1 MCLNPG
7 HILQNRYQI
16 IDKLGKGG
24 SGITYTAKDMCV
36 PENPMYVVKEILPPE
51 SNDARLL
58 EEAQRQF
65 EREAKTLKDMEKCK
79 CPCIPRLID
88 HFVENGKFYLIQEYI
103 EGNPLNQEIIPGKQ
117 FEESEVIDLL
127 FDILSVLECVH
138 SQGIIHRDIKPSNLI
153 RRKLDGKIVLIDF
166 GAVKGIS
173 NLAIESGNITQTR
186 AVGTQG
192 YMPAEQWKNQPRFN
206 SDIYAVGIIGIQAIT
221 GFDISELNHHTQAC
235 ELIWRYS
242 KDGNPIVQISDG
254 MINILNQMVRY
265 DPVKDRYQSAAEVLQ
280 DLQDLQDL
288 QNVRSAS
295 TLELSPELSQESV
308 RQESESTST
317 NGSRIWLFVPIA
329 LLVSIAAFVIH
340 HLSQPKA
347 SLIIQG
353 DAVSGGEEVLIKTS
367 GSRVKER
374 GAEEFAQSKYQSALN
389 LFKQSWKEEERKDPE
404 TLIYMNNAFLQ
415 AKKADYYTIAVA
427 VPVSN
432 SEGGAVDADLLAKE
446 ILRGIAHAQTE
457 VNLGLLHPE
466 PDFPGQGFLAGK
478 AINGKGLRVIIAN
491 DANVKA
497 EAKARAASFVKQTE
511 ILGVVGHYTSETTV
525 ATVDIYNE
533 NRLVLISPGS
543 TTEQLTEK
551 HRQFFFRTVPTN
563 RVNADV
569 FTKYLIEKAGQA
581 KAAGFYCPDTQT
593 TFSFWEEFRKQFKQ
607 GGRNIVSI
615 SEFDLCKQ
623 NFNVEKALREV
634 ERTEKTAIILS
645 PSHLPDASKNVMA
658 FIKANDNR
666 NWIAGTGG
674 VYSQK
679 TLETCSQLKSCDRL
693 LASSS
698 WHPLAAPDRT
708 FADRTRQLWGGNVS
722 HRTALS
728 YDAAKVLIKA
738 IETQQQPS
746 REGMQKTIASQS
758 FSATGA
764 SGTIEFDAQG
774 DRKNFRPG
782 LVHIVKCQ
790 KEQFGVTFVP
800 IQYATATE
808 AGLKCE

>member
-16 IDKLGKGG
+16 IRKLGEGG
-24 SGITYTAKDMCV
+24 SGITYIAQDLCAPANSLCV
-36 PENPMYVVKEILPPE
+36 VVKEILPPQ
-51 SNDARLL
+51 SNDGRLL
-58 EEAQRQF
+58 EEAQQQF
-65 EREAKTLKDMEKCK
+65 KKEAKTLKYLDK

-88 HFVENGKFYLIQEYI
+88 HFIEQGKFYLIQEYI
-103 EGNPLNQEIIPGKQ
+103 EGNPLNQEIVPGKQ
-117 FEESEVIDLL
+117 FEESAVIDLL
-127 FDILSVLECVH
+127 LDILSVLECVH

-153 RRKLDGKIVLIDF
+153 RRKIDGKIVLIDF

-173 NLAIESGNITQTR
+173 NLAIASGNITQTR
-186 AVGTQG
+186 AVGTEG

-221 GFDISELNHHTQAC
+221 GFDISELNHHAKDG
-235 ELIWRYS
+235 ELIWRYPR
-242 KDGNPIVQISDG
+242 DGKIVEISDG
-254 MINILNQMVRY
+254 LVNVLNQMVRY
-265 DPVKDRYQSAAEVLQ
+265 DPFKDRYQSAAEVLQ
-280 DLQDLQDL
+280 DLQD
-288 QNVRSAS
+288 VRSAS
-295 TLELSPELSQESV
+295 KLELSPELSQESV
-308 RQESESTST
+308 QQESENTST
-317 NGSRIWLFVPIA
+317 NTSRIWLFVAIA

-340 HLSQPKA
+340 HLLQPKT
-347 SLIIQG
+347 SPVIQG

-374 GAEEFAQSKYQSALN
+374 GSEEFAQSKYQSALS
-389 LFKQSWKEEERKDPE
+389 LFKQSWNEEERKDPE
-404 TLIYMNNAFLQ
+404 TLIYMNNALLQ

-427 VPVSN
+427 VPISN
-432 SEGGAVDADLLAKE
+432 SEAGAVDADLLAKE

-457 VNLGLLHPE
+457 VNLGLLNPE

-478 AINGKGLRVIIAN
+478 AINRKGLRVIIAN

-511 ILGVVGHYTSETTV
+511 ILAVVGHYTSETTV

-533 NRLVLISPGS
+533 NHLVLISPGS

-569 FTKYLIEKAGQA
+569 FTKYLIEKAGQT
-581 KAAGFYCPDTQT
+581 KAGGFYCPDTQT

-623 NFNVEKALREV
+623 NFNIEKALREV
-634 ERTEKTAIILS
+634 DRTEKTAIILS
-645 PSHLPDASKNVMA
+645 PSHLPDASKNAMA

-674 VYSQK
+674 IYSQK

-708 FADRTRQLWGGNVS
+708 FADRALQLWGGNVS
-722 HRTALS
+722 HRTALT
-728 YDAAKVLIKA
+728 YDAARVLIKA
-738 IETQQQPS
+738 IETQPQPS
-746 REGMQKTIASQS
+746 REGMQKTIASPN
-758 FSATGA
+758 FSTTGA

-790 KEQFGVTFVP
+790 KEKFGVTFVP

-808 AGLKCE
+808 AGLKCD

>member
-16 IDKLGKGG
+16 VRKLGEGG
-24 SGITYTAKDMCV
+24 TSITYTAQDMRS
-36 PENPMYVVKEILPPE
+36 PENLLCVVKEILPPQ
-51 SNDARLL
+51 SSDGRLL
-58 EEAQRQF
+58 ELAQQQF
-65 EREAKTLKDMEKCK
+65 EKEAKTLKYLDK
-79 CPCIPRLID
+79 CPCIPKLID
-88 HFVENGKFYLIQEYI
+88 RFVENGRFYLIQEYI
-103 EGNPLNQEIIPGKQ
+103 DGNPLNQELISGQQ
-117 FEESEVIDLL
+117 FQESAVIDLL
-127 FDILSVLECVH
+127 VDILSVLECVH
-138 SQGIIHRDIKPSNLI
+138 SQGIIHRDLKPSNLI

-173 NLAIESGNITQTR
+173 NLAIASGNITQTR
-186 AVGTQG
+186 AVGTEG

-221 GFDISELNHHTQAC
+221 GFDISELGHHTKAG

-242 KDGNPIVQISDG
+242 KDGSSIVQISDNL
-254 MINILNQMVRY
+254 INILNQMVRY
-265 DPVKDRYQSAAEVLQ
+265 DAFKERYQSAAEVLQ
-280 DLQDLQDL
+280 DLRGLQ
-288 QNVRSAS
+288 
-295 TLELSPELSQESV
+295 SPEPPEPPEPPV
-308 RQESESTST
+308 NR
-317 NGSRIWLFVPIA
+317 RIWLFVPIA

-340 HLSQPKA
+340 HLSQPKTTP
-347 SLIIQG
+347 IIQG

-374 GAEEFAQSKYQSALN
+374 GSEEFAQSKYQSALN
-389 LFKQSWKEEERKDPE
+389 LFKQSWNEEERKDPE
-404 TLIYMNNAFLQ
+404 TLIYMNNALLQ
-415 AKKADYYTIAVA
+415 AKKADYYTIAVV

-432 SEGGAVDADLLAKE
+432 SDAGAVDADLLAKE
-446 ILRGIAHAQTE
+446 VLRGIAQAQTE

-478 AINGKGLRVIIAN
+478 TIKGKGLRVIIAN
-491 DANVKA
+491 DANLKP
-497 EAKARAASFVKQTE
+497 EAKARANSFVKQSE
-511 ILGVVGHYTSETTV
+511 ILGVVGHYTSEMTV
-525 ATVDIYNE
+525 STVDIYDE
-533 NRLVLISPGS
+533 NSLVLISTGS

-563 RVNADV
+563 RVNAEV
-569 FTKYLIEKAGQA
+569 FSKYLIEKAGQT
-581 KAAGFYCPDTQT
+581 KAAGFYCPDIQT

-607 GGRNIVSI
+607 PGKNIVSI

-623 NFNVEKALREV
+623 NFNIEKALREV
-634 ERTEKTAIILS
+634 ERTEKTAIVLS
-645 PSHLPDASKNVMA
+645 PSHLPDGTQNAMA
-658 FIKANDNR
+658 LIKANDNR

-674 VYSQK
+674 IYSQK

-698 WHPLAAPDRT
+698 WHPLAAGNRT
-708 FADRTRQLWGGNVS
+708 FAVSTRQLWGGNVS

-746 REGMQKTIASQS
+746 REGMQKTIGSPN

-764 SGTIEFDAQG
+764 TGTIEFDAKG